1 MMGRCIYVFK
11 LLITLSSTL
20 FLSLSCIKIS
30 YIFLGIN
37 VNTSLTYTAIL
48 ILYVALFI
56 YLLLK
61 YDIFTLYK
69 GEPYL
74 IVSTA
79 IGLRNNS
86 NPFYSV
92 VIDKLKSFYGLFI
105 KDFSIDCARLSIF
118 IAIFF
123 MSDKVITT
131 NKPSNTG
138 EYAATIK
145 NGVSA
150 NISYNTQMP
159 EKVYMDRE
167 IKKMLDIKDIIIN
180 GGKKENIMKKIDE
193 LQFIDSNAKS
203 KLMEKV
209 LDDKMKDAI
218 DDLLYHTRNIKK
230 NMENSKRI
238 NGMLENIETELLT
251 FKSKVYDKK
260 NNKKFKISVEY
271 LQNWYGYEE
280 VLKKYFNE

>member
-1 MMGRCIYVFK
+1 MGRCIYVFK